1 MRLKPIPKMKAGRPC
16 NARRLQQGAATLIV
30 VMVLFFIISLVA
42 AYTSRNLIFQQRTA
56 NNQYRSTQALEVAEA
71 GLEWAISML
80 NHGRIDDAC
89 VGSTNTANT
98 TFRQRYLDVD
108 DAGRMTA
115 RPNAAGG
122 DLLPT
127 CVSNGTGGWTCSCPT
142 TGASTLVPS
151 STTTQVLPAFR
162 VRFQRII
169 PSDPVNSALARQPG
183 LVRVQVVGCT
193 RLDAPTGDQCLTFNG
208 QGVFNEAQVIISSML
223 ALTGGASSPPQAAL
237 TAKGA
242 VAITGVY
249 SAYNTAAAGS
259 GITVQAGGTI
269 ATPVGT
275 TLRSS
280 PGSPGDRA
288 SIIEDDLALALP
300 SVTFPVSL
308 RPPFLSSDR
317 MFAAVFNLRPEVF
330 RDQQAA
336 IELSC
341 PCSADDVRAKASLNP
356 GRPIWVA
363 GDLDVNTAGPIGSAA
378 EPVLLVVNGNLLFT
392 LSGVNIYG
400 LVYMRTSN
408 WATSGAGQIIGAAV
422 AEGAISGGA
431 STTFAFDPTVMQ
443 RLRWN
448 TGSFVRVPG
457 SWKDYQ

>member
-193 RLDAPTGDQCLTFNG
+193 RLDASTGDQCLTFNG
-208 QGVFNEAQVIISSML
+208 QGRLQRSASHHQFDAGPDRRRVQPA
-223 ALTGGASSPPQAAL
+223 AGGADGQGCGGHHRCLLGLQHSCCRL
-237 TAKGA
+237 RHHG
-242 VAITGVY
+242 
-249 SAYNTAAAGS
+249 
-259 GITVQAGGTI
+259 AGGRNNCYTCRDD
-269 ATPVGT
+269 AAQFA
-275 TLRSS
+275 RQSRR
-280 PGSPGDRA
+280 PG
-288 SIIEDDLALALP
+288 
-300 SVTFPVSL
+300 
-308 RPPFLSSDR
+308 
-317 MFAAVFNLRPEVF
+317 
-330 RDQQAA
+330 
-336 IELSC
+336 
-341 PCSADDVRAKASLNP
+341 
-356 GRPIWVA
+356 
-363 GDLDVNTAGPIGSAA
+363 LDH
-378 EPVLLVVNGNLLFT
+378 
-392 LSGVNIYG
+392 
-400 LVYMRTSN
+400 
-408 WATSGAGQIIGAAV
+408 
-422 AEGAISGGA
+422 
-431 STTFAFDPTVMQ
+431 
-443 RLRWN
+443 
-448 TGSFVRVPG
+448 
-457 SWKDYQ
+457 